1 MLNRWSSTRSVL
13 GVCVTLLPL
22 WFSDAQAEET
32 EIVAVPSP
40 MVQAVQIETSA
51 GARLGKFL
59 GKTIDAVSLKGTKLL
74 EPRVSKARKLPDETR
89 EKLSPKWFDPQRKE
103 SPIRTARLF
112 KIQVIPPVETI
123 PVASSGEAGNASHA
137 SLPMIHL
144 GEDLGN

>member
-1 MLNRWSSTRSVL
+1 MRNRWSSTRSVF
-13 GVCVTLLPL
+13 VTWVTLLPL
-22 WFSDAQAEET
+22 WICTAQADET
-32 EIVAVPSP
+32 EIIAVPSP

-59 GKTIDAVSLKGTKLL
+59 GKTIDTVSLKGTWLL
-74 EPRVSKARKLPDETR
+74 DPRVSKARKLPEETR

-123 PVASSGEAGNASHA
+123 PVASSGEAGNASRET
-137 SLPMIHL
+137 LPMIQL

>member
-1 MLNRWSSTRSVL
+1 MRNRWSSTGSVS
-13 GVCVTLLPL
+13 GICITLLTL
-22 WFSDAQAEET
+22 WISNTKADEAE
-32 EIVAVPSP
+32 IIAVPSP

-51 GARLGKFL
+51 GAKLGKIL
-59 GKTIDAVSLKGTKLL
+59 GKTIDAVSLKGTKFL

-123 PVASSGEAGNASHA
+123 PVATFGEAGNSSHS